1 MTLFPHIPVDPAET
15 HLSFASRLAAFHV
28 GERAGGFLSDQGIRL
43 DRFVRGHQDA
53 IEALCARA
61 GVDPQPLLV
70 NTPIPLGE
78 RRYELRSEVVSPDF
92 LNNALTVF
100 CPICLAE
107 DDAGGAGGADPARV
121 RREHFIWKLRVVR
134 TCPYHGMPLIVRPRK
149 GWFERL
155 NGFAISVPERDD
167 ALLAL
172 YQAAPNRSVSPLQ
185 AYALN
190 RLDGMNG
197 PAWLDNQTLE
207 QAVRSS
213 EMLGAFVLFGVK
225 APIGSFTPDQW
236 DQAGRTGFALTSRGE
251 HGIRE
256 GLNQLQEALT
266 KIGRRPQHRNAFGQL
281 HSWLADEDTSKDP
294 GDIRGIVREH
304 IFETVAIEPGRMVL
318 GGRLD
323 QRRLH
328 TVGSL
333 AEEFNLDARTLR
345 HVLAAKGL
353 ITLDDPT
360 GTLDAAMGREV
371 AASITRM
378 VHVISLPEALNCGRP
393 QATALIDERILP
405 VIATGQ
411 AGAPGRT
418 QKAIDQASIDG
429 FLAELTADAVVVS
442 EVPVGMV
449 PIAKAAEKAKL
460 LAVEVVQLLL
470 GGFLTRVACLSSDL
484 GYAAVHVD
492 PAEVG
497 QVKREVLV
505 GISVSKAAA
514 IATVPAQ
521 VIWAL
526 ADLENGSV
534 LPVTRIAPRNGGR
547 AIYRVSP
554 EHVVEFRKRYLKRSD
569 IAGHL
574 ECAVEDAERRLR
586 VVRTAF
592 PENQIGMKLYRVEDL
607 PAALRPHATAA

>member
-15 HLSFASRLAAFHV
+15 HLSFASRLAAIHA

-61 GVDPQPLLV
+61 GVDPQPLLA

-78 RRYELRSEVVSPDF
+78 RRYVLRSEVVSPDF
-92 LNNALTVF
+92 LNNALIVF
-100 CPICLAE
+100 CPICLTE
-107 DDAGGAGGADPARV
+107 DDAVGADPARV

-134 TCPYHGMPLIVRPRK
+134 TCPHHGAPLIVRPRK

-155 NGFAISVPERDD
+155 NGFAISVPEHGN

-172 YQAAPNRSVSPLQ
+172 SQAAPHRSVSPLQ

-190 RLDGMNG
+190 RLDGREG
-197 PAWLDNQTLE
+197 PAWLDSQTLK
-207 QAVRSS
+207 QSVRTS
-213 EMLGAFVLFGVK
+213 EMLGAFVSFGAK

-236 DQAGRTGFALTSRGE
+236 DQAGRIGFALTSRGE

-256 GLNQLQEALT
+256 GLNQLQEFLT

-281 HSWLADEDTSKDP
+281 HSWLADEDAAKDP
-294 GDIRGIVREH
+294 GDIRRIVREH
-304 IFETVAIEPGRMVL
+304 IFDTVAIESGRMVL
-318 GGRLD
+318 GGCLD

-328 TVGSL
+328 TVRSL
-333 AEEFNLDARTLR
+333 AEEYNLDARTLH

-353 ITLDDPT
+353 ITLDDST
-360 GTLDAAMGREV
+360 GTLDAALGREV

-378 VHVISLPEALNCGRP
+378 VHVISLPKALNCGRP

-405 VIATGQ
+405 IIATGQ

-418 QKAIDQASIDG
+418 QKAIDQTSIDG
-429 FLAELTADAVVVS
+429 FLANLTAAAVIVG
-442 EVPVGMV
+442 EVPSGMV
-449 PIAKAAEKAKL
+449 PITKAAEKAKL
-460 LAVEVVQLLL
+460 LAIEVVQLLL
-470 GGFLTRVACLSSDL
+470 GGFLTRIAYLSSDW

-492 PAEVG
+492 PVEIG
-497 QVKREVLV
+497 QVKQEVLI

-526 ADLENGSV
+526 ADLEDGSV
-534 LPVTRIAPRNGGR
+534 LPVTRIAPRNGDR
-547 AIYRVSP
+547 AIYRISP
-554 EHVVEFRKRYLKRSD
+554 EHVVEFRRRYLKQSD
-569 IAGHL
+569 IAEHL
-574 ECAVEDAERRLR
+574 ECAVKDAERRLR

-592 PENQIGMKLYRVEDL
+592 PEKQIGMKLYRVEDL